1 MLAAGVSVLH
11 GPSTRTVAFQDLL
24 LHEVLLIRH
33 REIVDVSRGTQ
44 SLSLITFL
52 DMNENLLN
60 VVLLAL
66 EDMFVS
72 PDEIK
77 IKVTLHW

>member
-11 GPSTRTVAFQDLL
+11 GPSTRTVAFQDLQ